1 MPSSVDLGKKLEQ
14 TVNDLIK
21 SGRYN
26 SRSEVLREGV
36 RLVEEREARLAALD
50 VAIARGV
57 ADGDASR
64 ITPAASTFDRLA
76 AREVQAGDEQV
87 HERHRLLVVQHRAQ
101 RRQGGD
107 GQHAADGQH
116 DQQFEQREA
125 GRR

>member
-36 RLVEEREARLAALD
+36 RLVEEREARLASLD

-64 ITPAASTFDRLA
+64 INPATSTFDRLA
-76 AREVQAGDEQV
+76 ARYGAVPV
-87 HERHRLLVVQHRAQ
+87 NPSTQ
-101 RRQGGD
+101 RTTRKK
-107 GQHAADGQH
+107 
-116 DQQFEQREA
+116 R
-125 GRR
+125 